1 VNPTFASLGSPSGS
15 LASLEIPS
23 SPSFSSLV
31 RRPHKRKSSE
41 EPGSSP
47 RDLKRIRRDPF
58 SHSQESTSSN
68 STGSQRLVEEQLTQS
83 SPSVSS
89 VKRGEVDSDSNEE
102 DEAAQSSGEDVVLS
116 PPNPSVSMLESSER
130 DPYHAELNWDASERK
145 SSQPT
150 KSNESQPQET
160 PIPQPDSL
168 SQPPSQLQLSPFH
181 SPEMLMPNSEFQTD
195 LDSSLSLPSNTP
207 VPLSSPT
214 GFAIST
220 PQRQN
225 RYLRPPKMKISSRT
239 SSGEETP
246 KPSRKREGAAV
257 ADQSQA
263 ETFSRAQPGPQ
274 IRIISHPPTSPIPKK
289 PVFRSGIL
297 RVTPGTTRPQTRS
310 QSPAKSRSL
319 SDTTADEN
327 ALRAAAR
334 EDVYTWNGSQSQSD
348 SQLSTSQEFAS
359 YPPLQTQAPYQ
370 SQSFSQLD

>member
-1 VNPTFASLGSPSGS
+1 MNFTFASLGSPGGS
-15 LASLEIPS
+15 LASLEIPP

-31 RRPHKRKSSE
+31 RRPHKREPSE

-47 RDLKRIRRDPF
+47 HDLKRFRQDPF

-68 STGSQRLVEEQLTQS
+68 STGSQRLVEDHLTQS

-89 VKRGEVDSDSNEE
+89 VKRGDVDSDSNEE
-102 DEAAQSSGEDVVLS
+102 NEAAQSSGEDVVL
-116 PPNPSVSMLESSER
+116 PTPNPSISMLESPGR
-130 DPYHAELNWDASERK
+130 DPYRAELNWDGSEEN

-150 KSNESQPQET
+150 KSNRCQSQET

-168 SQPPSQLQLSPFH
+168 SQPPSQLQLSPFVYG
-181 SPEMLMPNSEFQTD
+181 PKMLMPNSEFQPVQTD
-195 LDSSLSLPSNTP
+195 LDSSLSLPLNTP

-225 RYLRPPKMKISSRT
+225 RYQHPPKMKISSRT

-246 KPSRKREGAAV
+246 KPLRKH
-257 ADQSQA
+257 QSQA
-263 ETFSRAQPGPQ
+263 ETFPQAQPEPQ
-274 IRIISHPPTSPIPKK
+274 IRITSHPPTSPIPKK

-310 QSPAKSRSL
+310 QSPAKLHSL
-319 SDTTADEN
+319 SEMAEDEDP
-327 ALRAAAR
+327 LRAAAR
-334 EDVYTWNGSQSQSD
+334 EDAYTWNGSQSQSD

>member
-1 VNPTFASLGSPSGS
+1 VNPTFTSLDSPGGS
-15 LASLEIPS
+15 LASLEIPP

-31 RRPHKRKSSE
+31 GRPHTRKPFKE
-41 EPGSSP
+41 LGSFP
-47 RDLKRIRRDPF
+47 RDLKRIRRAPF
-58 SHSQESTSSN
+58 PHSQESISSN

-89 VKRGEVDSDSNEE
+89 VKGREVDSDSNEE
-102 DEAAQSSGEDVVLS
+102 DEAAQSSGEDVVL
-116 PPNPSVSMLESSER
+116 PTPNPSVSMLESSER
-130 DPYHAELNWDASERK
+130 DPYGAELNWDASERN
-145 SSQPT
+145 SSQP
-150 KSNESQPQET
+150 NQSQPHET
-160 PIPQPDSL
+160 PIPQPNSL
-168 SQPPSQLQLSPFH
+168 SQPPSQLQLSPSH
-181 SPEMLMPNSEFQTD
+181 SPKMLMPISEFQTD
-195 LDSSLSLPSNTP
+195 MDSSLALPSNTP
-207 VPLSSPT
+207 VPLSSPI

-246 KPSRKREGAAV
+246 RPSRKREGDAV
-257 ADQSQA
+257 AEA
-263 ETFSRAQPGPQ
+263 KTFSRAQPEPQ
-274 IRIISHPPTSPIPKK
+274 IRLISHPPTTPIPKK

-319 SDTTADEN
+319 SDMTTDED

-334 EDVYTWNGSQSQSD
+334 EDVFTWNGSQSQSD

-370 SQSFSQLD
+370 SQGFSQLD